1 MYQSSALVFL
11 DGWSWQEVV
20 LELLEKD
27 MDKQTAKRETFVLAG
42 RLPGAQYLCIL
53 LQEGTLGFEHGS

>member
-1 MYQSSALVFL
+1 M
-11 DGWSWQEVV
+11 V